1 MNVLF
6 KGFDWKNG
14 KFNEAQENYLKL
26 FAKNQEL
33 IYLSGTT
40 DEKIAEKHLFR
51 VYKKVDKSKPK
62 IIWYDSPEQMVKAVG
77 ASVGASVW
85 DSVWDS
91 VRDSVWDSVRDSVRA
106 SVWVS

>member
-85 DSVWDS
+85 DSV
-91 VRDSVWDSVRDSVRA
+91 RDSVRA
-106 SVWVS
+106 SVWASVGASVGVS